1 MNFKVTFLMP
11 THNDE
16 ETITDSINSLYQQ
29 DYDNWELII
38 INDGGRDLKD
48 LLKQFLSDKRIKLIQ
63 NSQNEGQLKAL
74 ESSLPYIEG
83 DLITLFHSDDL
94 LVSNSLK
101 RLVSYFENSNIDG
114 IFADLITID
123 EKGKITGRLK
133 TINKLSPFVE
143 IDIIL
148 RNAQGGVL
156 NDVFFVTKQYFFAS
170 VVPNYIQ
177 NDLYYWLSF
186 DKPFKIPYLIKVK
199 PWYKYRIHQKNYI
212 HSDIGKFILLKDRLY
227 IIYTL
232 AQKYFIPLENFQ
244 SLFWRVLYK
253 IPFMKDIYSYTFH
266 PLFFKRKQKFDY
278 KYYTYLY
285 KKYKTVVYS
294 LYNNIPEYLDYIRE
308 WFQKYSNNFA
318 IEVFQDN
325 LKQFEIPDND
335 IKIFYEIQKNTSLIR
350 QTLLFLSKKGIT
362 TILVYNDEIFNIV
375 KRFIKN
381 SGLPIVVIKH

>member
-94 LVSNSLK
+94 LVPNSLK

-212 HSDIGKFILLKDRLY
+212 HTDICKFILLRDYLY

-232 AQKYFIPLENFQ
+232 TQKHFIPLENFQ
-244 SLFWRVLYK
+244 SLFWRALYK
-253 IPFMKDIYSYTFH
+253 ISFMKDIYSYTFH
-266 PLFFKRKQKFDY
+266 PLFFKRKPKFDT
-278 KYYTYLY
+278 KYYAYLY
-285 KKYKTVVYS
+285 KKYKTIVYL
-294 LYNNIPEYLDYIRE
+294 LYKNNIPQYFNYIDT
-308 WFQKYSNNFA
+308 WFINCKNDIKLNINDLSRF
-318 IEVFQDN
+318 D
-325 LKQFEIPDND
+325 IPDND
-335 IKIFYEIQKNTSLIR
+335 MDMFKMIQDDNSIMRKTLIE
-350 QTLLFLSKKGIT
+350 LSNQGIT
-362 TILVYNDEIFNIV
+362 TFIV
-375 KRFIKN
+375 NNRDDYKKMKYFIRH
-381 SGLPIVVIKH
+381 SSLPLHIICEN